1 VEDSGEGVATA
12 TRSVRILGVGAVVLG
27 LLGGA
32 SAAHAEPLD
41 RLIPGLFG
49 GRLSTSINPQ
59 LTDRAPDTRQ
69 LLVAQRFSNLSAALA
84 AARSQAP
91 VPSATGALRFE
102 WDDDLE
108 VYVRSLE
115 SLGPLIAERAQTLGR
130 RTITLSMS
138 YTRVDFDTL
147 EGDRLDR
154 LHTSQSALSPEF
166 LNNPSLP
173 ASDRMRAMDNT
184 LETQLDLK
192 FGFDLIFLTAAYGIT
207 DTIDVSLALAV
218 NQARMH
224 ATANAFITDPHGDQG
239 AFFAG
244 NQQGVIIGGTGRCS
258 TDFVCA
264 TDSFDDSKWGTGD
277 LFLRGKWHFYDT
289 EYVDFAATAVL
300 TLPTGNADDFLGF
313 HDPTFTPWLIMSK
326 TFNRVSPHINL
337 GYSFR
342 SSQDVSQAQWIAGA
356 DVRVFDW
363 LTLASD
369 FLGFHDDERDG
380 INDNVFQSAIGF
392 KANPIGNLVL
402 GASFQFPLNSDGLRA
417 DVIYTGQAEYTF
429 Y

>member
-1 VEDSGEGVATA
+1 MEDSRQGVAVA
-12 TRSVRILGVGAVVLG
+12 AIVVCSLGAGV
-27 LLGGA
+27 LLGPLAGMRVA
-32 SAAHAEPLD
+32 RAEPLD
-41 RLIPGLFG
+41 QRIPHLFG
-49 GRLSTSINPQ
+49 GTLATSI
-59 LTDRAPDTRQ
+59 DRNDPGPDVQQVR
-69 LLVAQRFSNLSAALA
+69 LAERFRGLSAALA

-130 RTITLSMS
+130 RTATFSVA

-154 LHTSQSALSPEF
+154 LRTSQSALSSAF
-166 LNNPSLP
+166 VDHLP
-173 ASDRMRAMDNT
+173 MGNQMSARDNM
-184 LETQLDLK
+184 LETQLDLG
-192 FGFDLIFLTAAYGIT
+192 FGFDLFFFTAAYGIT
-207 DTIDVSLALAV
+207 DTVDVSLALSV

-224 ATANAFITDPHGDQG
+224 ATASAFITDPNHDGG
-239 AFFAG
+239 AFFTVKQKGAI
-244 NQQGVIIGGTGRCS
+244 QGGSGPFCG
-258 TDFVCA
+258 TDFTCA
-264 TDSFDDSKWGTGD
+264 TDHFDDSKFGTGD
-277 LFLRGKWHFYDT
+277 LFLRAKWHFY
-289 EYVDFAATAVL
+289 YSAFADFAAAGVL

-326 TFNRVSPHINL
+326 TFDRVSPHINL

-342 SSQDVSQAQWIAGA
+342 SGADVSQAQWIAGA
-356 DVRVFDW
+356 DVRTFDW
-363 LTLASD
+363 LTLAAD
-369 FLGFHDDERDG
+369 FLGFHDDKRDG
-380 INDNVFQSAIGF
+380 VNDDVFQSAVGF
-392 KANPIGNLVL
+392 RVNPIGNLVF

-417 DVIYTGQAEYTF
+417 DVIYTGQAEYTL